1 MSFVSYAQNFE
12 DVMLWR
18 ALQHVDDGFYIDI
31 GAQHPVV
38 DSVSFAFYEHGWR
51 GVHVEPTQQYSSL
64 LRAARPDESVFQVAI
79 GNQDQRLSFYEFAD
93 TGLSTADPQVAR
105 RHQANGFNCRET
117 LVPVLSLDALLQQV
131 KVPDIHWLKI
141 DVEGLEKDVL
151 ESWQSCS
158 SIPWVVVVE
167 STRPLTQEESHYEW
181 EAILLAKGYTYVY
194 FDGLNRFYISPDHPE
209 LIESFSMPPNI
220 FDGFVLSGTAS
231 QPFCSLV
238 SSKALQAEARA
249 DQAEGRALQAE
260 ARADQAEGRALQ
272 AEARADQAEGRALQA
287 EARADQAEGKALQA
301 EARADQAEGRALQ
314 AEARADQAESRAL
327 QAEARADQAEGRA
340 LQAEA
345 GVQQA
350 KDKADQ
356 AESNVRAV
364 LHSTSWRVTGPLRLA
379 SRLSHR
385 LSQAIRER
393 RVVSGLKRRLHPVI
407 FRAGHRAMRNSRL
420 KKPALLLL
428 NRMPWLKIRLRR
440 IILDPS
446 PVSTA
451 GWSVSAE
458 SAERSMSPRTARLYI
473 ELKSAIDSRKN

>member
-260 ARADQAEGRALQ
+260 ARADQAE
-272 AEARADQAEGRALQA
+272 
-287 EARADQAEGKALQA
+287 
-301 EARADQAEGRALQ
+301 
-314 AEARADQAESRAL
+314 SRAL

-379 SRLSHR
+379 SRFSHR

>member
-272 AEARADQAEGRALQA
+272 AEA
-287 EARADQAEGKALQA
+287 
-301 EARADQAEGRALQ
+301 
-314 AEARADQAESRAL
+314 
-327 QAEARADQAEGRA
+327 
-340 LQAEA
+340 

>member
-249 DQAEGRALQAE
+249 DHAEVRALQAE
-260 ARADQAEGRALQ
+260 AKADQAEGRALQ
-272 AEARADQAEGRALQA
+272 AEGR
-287 EARADQAEGKALQA
+287 ALQA

-345 GVQQA
+345 GVEQA